1 MRKLSTIVAL
11 GLLMALPM
19 TQTAW
24 ADETV
29 IDEETVASPA
39 TDTVEKEAVK
49 EMVTSEIENE
59 GHRDRIEVPAVAIA
73 VPVASFITMIA
84 LVFVIMFYRSRKN
97 GQLHQTL
104 QAMIEKGAD
113 IPPDLITKP
122 IPKNADLRK
131 GLILLATG
139 IGISLCFYIML
150 NQAHTAAE
158 EKYVWSLGLIPGMIG
173 VGYLLM
179 WLIGK
184 DKKNE
189 E

>member
-1 MRKLSTIVAL
+1 MKKLSTIVAL

-29 IDEETVASPA
+29 VEEETVASPA
-39 TDTVEKEAVK
+39 IDTFEMEAVK
-49 EMVTSEIENE
+49 EMVRSEIENK
-59 GHRDRIEVPAVAIA
+59 GHSDNDDVPAVAIV
-73 VPVASFITMIA
+73 VPVASFLTMIG

-104 QAMIEKGAD
+104 QSMIEKGAD
-113 IPPDLITKP
+113 IPPELITKP

-131 GLILLATG
+131 GMVLLATG

-173 VGYLLM
+173 IGYLLM
-179 WLIGK
+179 WAIGK
-184 DKKNE
+184 DKKNDE
-189 E
+189 